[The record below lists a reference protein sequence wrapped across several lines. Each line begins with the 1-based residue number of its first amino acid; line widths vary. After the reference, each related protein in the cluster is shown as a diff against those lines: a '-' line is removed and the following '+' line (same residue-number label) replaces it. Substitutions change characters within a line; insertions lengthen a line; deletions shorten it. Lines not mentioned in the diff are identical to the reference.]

1 MCQYFCPLFLVL
13 LYLLLSSLT
22 LLLFVCVVKRRP
34 KLKSR
39 HKARVEKAI
48 EYALTI
54 ESWDDLVDPRT
65 LAFYNLGLDPSPYVL
80 HGINIGHLPFITLVL
95 TRLPVLHDINI
106 EGKKSKY

>member
-1 MCQYFCPLFLVL
+1 M
-13 LYLLLSSLT
+13 
-22 LLLFVCVVKRRP
+22 LFVCAVKRRP

-39 HKARVEKAI
+39 HKARVEKVI

-65 LAFYNLGLDPSPYVL
+65 LAFYNLGLDSSPYVL
-80 HGINIGHLPFITLVL
+80 HGINI
-95 TRLPVLHDINI
+95 